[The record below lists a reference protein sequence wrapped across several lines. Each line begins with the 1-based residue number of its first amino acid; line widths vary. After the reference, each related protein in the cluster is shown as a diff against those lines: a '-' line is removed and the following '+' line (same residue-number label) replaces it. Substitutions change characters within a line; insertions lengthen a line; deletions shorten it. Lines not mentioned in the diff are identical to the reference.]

1 MTLLINGVETTLD
14 KSLQTWGD
22 LVVFLDDRLSAAQ
35 EVMTVVRLDGVEEP
49 AFRDPS
55 VCAGSLAAL
64 STVEVETGE
73 PRELARRCL
82 GDAASAVS
90 ALSLATRATA
100 DQFRCGEI
108 DGARQSLEQVS
119 LGLVT
124 VLRIVTAAGLA
135 LRREL
140 EVVDTQGRSVHS
152 LSGELDGVVR
162 RLVEAQQ
169 QEDWLLVADVL
180 EFDLLPTLAGWQ
192 FLLSRVSGT
201 PLAH

>member
-1 MTLLINGVETTLD
+1 MTLLINGVLTTLD
-14 KSLQTWGD
+14 NSLQTWGD
-22 LVVFLDDRLSAAQ
+22 LVSFLDDRLSAAQ

-55 VCAGSLAAL
+55 VCAGPLTGL
-64 STVEVETGE
+64 SVVEVETGE
-73 PRELARRCL
+73 PCELARRCL
-82 GDAASAVS
+82 GDAAAAIS
-90 ALSLATRATA
+90 ALSVATKATA

-108 DGARQSLEQVS
+108 DGARQSLEQVT

-140 EVVDTQGRSVHS
+140 DVVDTKGRSVRS
-152 LSGELDGVVR
+152 LSGELDTVVR
-162 RLVEAQQ
+162 RLVDAQQ
-169 QEDWLLVADVL
+169 QADWLLVADVL
-180 EFDLLPTLAGWQ
+180 EFDLLPTLGGWQ
-192 FLLSRVSGT
+192 FLLARISGT